1 MAVDLAAAGYALF
14 VWWFSTAVII
24 LLDNLPRRTF
34 RWSMAAGSIIFAVSL
49 WRIAASAYDTSIAG
63 VYGAFTYAVLAWGW
77 QEMSFFMGFVTGPRR
92 TGARMDA
99 TLGQRFADG
108 VAACLYHELAII
120 ATAAVIVISTW
131 GEPNQTGTWTF
142 MVLWVMRQSAKLNVF
157 LGVRNLGERFV
168 PTHLHYLLTY
178 MAKRRMNALMPVS
191 IIAGTVVTVML
202 ARRIGAPGIAASD
215 AASDTFL
222 ATMLALAVLEHW
234 MLVLPIPF
242 ERLWSWVLTLRHP
255 LMRPRRPSVSP
266 PGPARPWD
274 YLNGSSK

>member
-1 MAVDLAAAGYALF
+1 MAVDVAAAGYALF
-14 VWWFSTAVII
+14 IWWFSTAVII

-34 RWSMAAGSIIFAVSL
+34 RWSMAAGSAIFAVSL
-49 WRIAASAYDTSIAG
+49 WRLAGSAHDTSIAG

-92 TGARMDA
+92 TGARMGA

-120 ATAAVIVISTW
+120 ATAAVIVVATW
-131 GEPNQTGTWTF
+131 GAPNQIGTWTF

-168 PTHLHYLLTY
+168 PTHLQYLITY

-191 IIAGTVVTVML
+191 VVAGTAVTALL
-202 ARRIGAPGIAASD
+202 AFRIGRPGISPGEAAGY
-215 AASDTFL
+215 TFL
-222 ATMLALAVLEHW
+222 VTMLGLAVLEHA
-234 MLVLPIPF
+234 MLVLPLPF
-242 ERLWSWVLTLRHP
+242 ERLWSWVLNFRHP
-255 LMRPRRPSVSP
+255 VRRAPRTVPVQQ
-266 PGPARPWD
+266 WD
-274 YLNGSSK
+274 YLSGSSK

>member
-34 RWSMAAGSIIFAVSL
+34 GWSMAAGSVLFAISL
-49 WRIAASAYDTSIAG
+49 WRLGASAHDTSVAG

-92 TGARMDA
+92 TGARMGA

-120 ATAAVIVISTW
+120 VTAAVIVAATW

-142 MVLWVMRQSAKLNVF
+142 IVLWVMRQSAKLNVF

-178 MAKRRMNALMPVS
+178 MAKRPMNALMPVS
-191 IIAGTVVTVML
+191 VTAGTAVTVAL
-202 ARRIGAPGIAASD
+202 AFQAGRAGISPAEAA
-215 AASDTFL
+215 TYTVL
-222 ATMLALAVLEHW
+222 VTMLALAVLEHW
-234 MLVLPIPF
+234 MLVLPLPF
-242 ERLWSWVLTLRHP
+242 ERLWSWVLTFRHFG
-255 LMRPRRPSVSP
+255 RQ
-266 PGPARPWD
+266 PARRLPVAVPVRQWD
-274 YLNGSSK
+274 YLSGSSK